1 MLEAEEE
8 GTQSED
14 ALAEQSEEAAETV
27 TEEADEF
34 EGESEEDERQSGQ
47 PKSYAAF
54 MEKIGGRFKVANEAK
69 WLGGDIVGLLFHC
82 AFVNANIR
90 IRSHS
95 R

>member
-1 MLEAEEE
+1 MSEEERLMLEAEEE

-69 WLGGDIVGLLFHC
+69 WLGGDIVGYSSI
-82 AFVNANIR
+82 AP
-90 IRSHS
+90 S
-95 R
+95 